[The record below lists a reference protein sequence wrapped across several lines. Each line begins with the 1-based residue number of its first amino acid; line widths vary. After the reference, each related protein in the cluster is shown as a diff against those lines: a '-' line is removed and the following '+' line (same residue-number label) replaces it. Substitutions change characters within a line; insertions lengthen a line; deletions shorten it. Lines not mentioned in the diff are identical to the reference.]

1 LAALISVHLDGV
13 TVASSIRAKFD
24 MDAAIGD
31 IKGLLIRY
39 LGAGEAV
46 AQRGRPFA
54 GKRKSK
60 VVERKKEIID

>member
-1 LAALISVHLDGV
+1 LITVHLDGV
-13 TVASSIRAKFD
+13 TVASSISAKFD

-39 LGAGEAV
+39 LGGGEAV
-46 AQRGRPFA
+46 AHRGRPFV

-60 VVERKKEIID
+60 VVERKKETKRA

>member
-1 LAALISVHLDGV
+1 
-13 TVASSIRAKFD
+13 

-39 LGAGEAV
+39 LGVGETA
-46 AQRGRPFA
+46 AQRGRPVA

-60 VVERKKEIID
+60 VVERKKETKRA